1 MEIFNQAVWIALVGM
16 GLTFAAIGLLVVAMV
31 ALTRW
36 ASGPVKA
43 AAGKK
48 ESGGSIPSDEEFR
61 EAEQAAA
68 VAVAIALAEAARR
81 VHPIHAW
88 HATRPEEDVN
98 PWQAYVR
105 GQQLDQGKTH
115 QTLRW

>member
-1 MEIFNQAVWIALVGM
+1 VEIFNQAVWIALVGM
-16 GLTFAAIGLLVVAMV
+16 GLTFAAIGLLVVAIV
-31 ALTRW
+31 ALNRR
-36 ASGPVKA
+36 ASGPVEA
-43 AAGKK
+43 AASKD
-48 ESGGSIPSDEEFR
+48 EHSEAIPSDEEFR

-88 HATRPEEDVN
+88 HAARPEEDVN

-105 GQQLDQGKTH
+105 GQQLDQRKTH